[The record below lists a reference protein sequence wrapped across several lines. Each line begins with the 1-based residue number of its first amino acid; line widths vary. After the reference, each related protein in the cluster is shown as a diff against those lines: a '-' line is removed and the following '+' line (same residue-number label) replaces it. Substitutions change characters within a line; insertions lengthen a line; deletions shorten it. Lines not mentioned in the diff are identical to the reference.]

1 MYFSGGQS
9 CYNLVPLS
17 TSNKT
22 LIFHKL
28 ASIVAPEHCITTR
41 AELKR

>member
-17 TSNKT
+17 TNNKT
-22 LIFHKL
+22 HISHTL
-28 ASIVAPEHCITTR
+28 APIVALEDCIISG